1 MHRERSE
8 VNDECGGW
16 TRGLCTKQ
24 PSKYLW
30 KGDAHCGAGEIQIF
44 VFDHFRDILRHQ
56 IKPRSGACGYM
67 KNIDADILVRLEEFT
82 TTNYFRDIKETTVEI
97 ADASIW
103 IPNFNVI

>member
-1 MHRERSE
+1 
-8 VNDECGGW
+8 
-16 TRGLCTKQ
+16 
-24 PSKYLW
+24 
-30 KGDAHCGAGEIQIF
+30 
-44 VFDHFRDILRHQ
+44 
-56 IKPRSGACGYM
+56 M